1 MSAINCL
8 KLITPPLITI
18 GARKLLSPEKK
29 KVLFDGDDAM
39 FKRLTA
45 SSRLYFEYG
54 CGESTIWVAQN
65 TNAKIYSIDTSK
77 EWIDFVENRID
88 RKDATIEWVDCGEL
102 GQWGAPI
109 NYQKRQNFLRYA
121 NAPWANHQNPDI
133 VLIDGR
139 FRVLCFLT
147 TLKLS
152 NEGTKIIF
160 DDYTNRPHYH
170 IVEDF
175 ISRADTF
182 GRQCLFIVPSKKNID
197 TNLIDQMI
205 DKFEY
210 VLS

>member
-1 MSAINCL
+1 
-8 KLITPPLITI
+8 
-18 GARKLLSPEKK
+18 
-29 KVLFDGDDAM
+29 
-39 FKRLTA
+39 
-45 SSRLYFEYG
+45 
-54 CGESTIWVAQN
+54 
-65 TNAKIYSIDTSK
+65 
-77 EWIDFVENRID
+77 
-88 RKDATIEWVDCGEL
+88 
-102 GQWGAPI
+102 
-109 NYQKRQNFLRYA
+109 
-121 NAPWANHQNPDI
+121 
-133 VLIDGR
+133 
-139 FRVLCFLT
+139 FRVLCFLI